1 MVRWCTYHDHAS
13 MRLPTVDSPPV
24 TPHQVLVSHFHPCVR
39 WRGGYAY
46 MVGGTNVGVV
56 VDQKVGDLNA
66 AFFACLVERRLTSLQ
81 VHGM

>member
-1 MVRWCTYHDHAS
+1 
-13 MRLPTVDSPPV
+13 
-24 TPHQVLVSHFHPCVR
+24 
-39 WRGGYAY
+39 

-66 AFFACLVERRLTSLQ
+66 AFFACLVKRRLTSLQ